1 MRGGLR
7 NKLPCC
13 SLLPYKYA
21 SIYVCVHT
29 HTHTHMYT
37 HTQSATGTLKDDL
50 SLQVHELWGKLRP
63 FRISEEAHDPEDSE
77 SPEAAPRQTDR

>member
-1 MRGGLR
+1 
-7 NKLPCC
+7 
-13 SLLPYKYA
+13 
-21 SIYVCVHT
+21 
-29 HTHTHMYT
+29 MYT
-37 HTQSATGTLKDDL
+37 HTQHATGTLKDDL